1 LTGARVIAW
10 ALLLVGLGLTVLG
23 AALVLNLASLRE
35 IVEQTQFHP
44 GIVAVFDLRDEMSHR
59 RAQWLELASGLSGV
73 SVFALAVW
81 LLRRPESR

>member
-1 LTGARVIAW
+1 LDS
-10 ALLLVGLGLTVLG
+10 LCS